1 MLPQVLAPAL
11 AGPRRV
17 RRAARPLLLL
27 RPPGGHMASDRG
39 RGGLGGHQ
47 VGTLSKEAADS
58 RYGHAQA
65 GQCAGLLPTQEE
77 GALEVPVILP
87 GPLQVS

>member
-11 AGPRRV
+11 AGARRV

-27 RPPGGHMASDRG
+27 RPPGGQLASDRG
-39 RGGLGGHQ
+39 RGRLGGHQ
-47 VGTLSKEAADS
+47 VGTLSKEADS

-77 GALEVPVILP
+77 GAMEVPVILP